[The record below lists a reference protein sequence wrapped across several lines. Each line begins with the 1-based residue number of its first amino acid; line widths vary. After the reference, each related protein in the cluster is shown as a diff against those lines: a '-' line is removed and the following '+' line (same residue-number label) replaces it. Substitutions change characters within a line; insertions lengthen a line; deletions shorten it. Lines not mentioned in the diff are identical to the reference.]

1 MPSSNDPRL
10 LRKPYHPAE
19 TMARMRAVPDDNEAS
34 ASEVDTWIANLC
46 AQNEEMTAGEED
58 FLNGLRRRTKA

>member
-1 MPSSNDPRL
+1 
-10 LRKPYHPAE
+10 
-19 TMARMRAVPDDNEAS
+19 MARMRAVPDDNEAS